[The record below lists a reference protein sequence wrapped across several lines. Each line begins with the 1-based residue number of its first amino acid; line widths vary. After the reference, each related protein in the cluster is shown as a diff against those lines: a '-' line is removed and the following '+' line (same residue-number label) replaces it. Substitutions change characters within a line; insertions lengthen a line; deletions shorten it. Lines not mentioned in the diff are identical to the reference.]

1 MPAAPAPQSWE
12 PTRPFRYVA
21 GDVALDFVNTVDW
34 APAGLLNDRLTDYA
48 RLVEWAEGAG
58 LVDADVAGSFRS
70 AARSRPREA
79 DAAIAEARALR
90 QTLHQVFAKL
100 LEPTGARAH
109 PADTDAA
116 AEHFSRF
123 LRGALS
129 NLSFELRGEGS
140 PQLVWP
146 WQRRRDHAHRGDWA
160 LLGILWPV
168 ARAAA
173 ATLTSGEASRIRTC
187 AGQDCGW
194 MFVDR
199 SRNGRR
205 RWCEMETCGTIA
217 KERRRASKRDD

>member
-1 MPAAPAPQSWE
+1 MSTAPAPRSWE

-21 GDVALDFVNTVDW
+21 GDVSLDFVNTVDW
-34 APAGLLNDRLTDYA
+34 TPSGLLNDRLTDYP

-58 LVDADVAGSFRS
+58 LLDADAAGSFRR
-70 AARSRPREA
+70 AAGSSPREA

-90 QTLHQVFAKL
+90 QALHQVFAWVV
-100 LEPTGARAH
+100 EPAGARAH
-109 PADTDAA
+109 PAELDAA
-116 AEHFSRF
+116 VEHVSRF

-129 NLSFELRGEGS
+129 NLGLELQGEGS

-146 WQRRRDHAHRGDWA
+146 WQRRRDHAPRGDWA
-160 LLGILWPV
+160 PLGILWPV

-173 ATLTSGEASRIRTC
+173 ELLTSGEASRIRTC
-187 AGQDCGW
+187 AGEDCGW

-217 KERRRASKRDD
+217 KERRRASKRDG